1 MCYLRQAFDPC
12 DDVVVAA
19 IVATVVVVVAVGGDV
34 VDVADA
40 VAAAVGRCCRS

>member
-12 DDVVVAA
+12 DDVVVVAT
-19 IVATVVVVVAVGGDV
+19 IVATVVAVGDGDV

-40 VAAAVGRCCRS
+40 VAAAAVGCCCRS